1 MKSFT
6 KVEIAWIVDT
16 LEKSAEQLKNLSTME
31 AATGAESA
39 LYTLRAEQLT
49 VTAEKLREAVEA
61 GNKRIEIKY

>member
-16 LEKSAEQLKNLSTME
+16 LEKSVDQLKNLSTME
-31 AATGAESA
+31 ATTGADSA

-49 VTAEKLREAVEA
+49 VTAAKLREAVEA